1 MVKTYPGA
9 SQRGSDLPDQRTYES
24 QQHCPVARTLDVV
37 GDRWIILILRDLSW
51 GRQRFSALLAS
62 LKGISANRL
71 AERLK
76 RLEENGMV
84 ERVFYSEHPPRA
96 EYRLT
101 TKGRAFVPVLRAMQQ
116 YGDEWEPRESSEP
129 ASAAEA

>member
-1 MVKTYPGA
+1 M
-9 SQRGSDLPDQRTYES
+9 
-24 QQHCPVARTLDVV
+24 DVV

-51 GRQRFSALLAS
+51 GRQRFSVLLAS

-84 ERVFYSEHPPRA
+84 ERVFYSDHPPRA

-101 TKGRAFVPVLRAMQQ
+101 TKGRAFIPVLTAMRQ
-116 YGDEWEPRESSEP
+116 YGDEWEPRSREVATP
-129 ASAAEA
+129 GA

>member
-1 MVKTYPGA
+1 M
-9 SQRGSDLPDQRTYES
+9 PDQRTYES

-51 GRQRFSALLAS
+51 GRQRFSSLLTS

-76 RLEENGMV
+76 RLEEHGMV

-101 TKGRAFVPVLRAMQQ
+101 TKGRAFVPVLAAMQR
-116 YGDEWEPRESSEP
+116 YGDEWEPRERGVPPEANEP
-129 ASAAEA
+129 A

>member
-1 MVKTYPGA
+1 M
-9 SQRGSDLPDQRTYES
+9 
-24 QQHCPVARTLDVV
+24 DVV

-51 GRQRFSALLAS
+51 GRQRFSGLLTS
-62 LKGISANRL
+62 LKGISPNRL

-84 ERVFYSEHPPRA
+84 ERVFYSDHPPRA

-101 TKGRAFVPVLRAMQQ
+101 TKGRAFIPVLIAMRQ
-116 YGDEWEPRESSEP
+116 YGDEWEPRSREVATP
-129 ASAAEA
+129 GA

>member
-1 MVKTYPGA
+1 MGA
-9 SQRGSDLPDQRTYES
+9 SQRNQRLPDQRTYES

-37 GDRWIILILRDLSW
+37 GDRWVMLILRDLSW
-51 GRQRFSALLAS
+51 GRQRFSALLTS

-76 RLEENGMV
+76 RLEEHGMV

-101 TKGRAFVPVLRAMQQ
+101 TKGRAFVPVLVAMRR
-116 YGDEWEPRESSEP
+116 YGDEWEPRERGE
-129 ASAAEA
+129 AISANARA

>member
-1 MVKTYPGA
+1 MA
-9 SQRGSDLPDQRTYES
+9 ESRIYET

-37 GDRWIILILRDLSW
+37 GDRWTLLILRDLSW
-51 GRQRFSALLAS
+51 GRRKFSTLLEL

-71 AERLK
+71 SERLK
-76 RLEENGMV
+76 RLEEHGMV

-101 TKGRAFVPVLRAMQQ
+101 EKGRAFVPVLVAMRR
-116 YGDEWEPRESSEP
+116 YGEEWEPRKTPVP
-129 ASAAEA
+129 ASPTL